1 MKISKTIGKAASALT
16 VIVILVLFIGLVLS
30 SNARSNFFALGQS
43 LMNAGPIG
51 IVALFF
57 ILWNLRGAPS
67 ILLKLFKAKG
77 FNSRFWN
84 DL

>member
-1 MKISKTIGKAASALT
+1 MKIWKTIGKAASALT
-16 VIVILVLFIGLVLS
+16 AIVILVTFIGLVLS

-51 IVALFF
+51 IVVLL
-57 ILWNLRGAPS
+57 ILLWYFKGVPS
-67 ILLKLFKAKG
+67 ILLKLLKAKG
-77 FNSRFWN
+77 FNSKFWN

>member
-1 MKISKTIGKAASALT
+1 
-16 VIVILVLFIGLVLS
+16 
-30 SNARSNFFALGQS
+30 
-43 LMNAGPIG
+43 MNAGPIG
-51 IVALFF
+51 IVVLFF

>member
-1 MKISKTIGKAASALT
+1 MKIWKTIGKAASALT
-16 VIVILVLFIGLVLS
+16 AIVILVLFIGLVLS

-51 IVALFF
+51 IVVLL
-57 ILWNLRGAPS
+57 ILLWNFKGAPS

-77 FNSRFWN
+77 FNSKFWN

>member
-1 MKISKTIGKAASALT
+1 MKIWKTIGKAASALT
-16 VIVILVLFIGLVLS
+16 AIVILVTFIGLVLS

-51 IVALFF
+51 IVVLL
-57 ILWNLRGAPS
+57 ILLWYLKGVPS

>member
-1 MKISKTIGKAASALT
+1 MKIWKTIGKAASVLT
-16 VIVILVLFIGLVLS
+16 AIVILVIFIGLVLS

-51 IVALFF
+51 IVVLL
-57 ILWNLRGAPS
+57 ILLWYLKGVPS

-77 FNSRFWN
+77 FNSKFWN

>member
-1 MKISKTIGKAASALT
+1 MKIWKTIGKAASALT
-16 VIVILVLFIGLVLS
+16 AIVILVTFIGLVLS

-51 IVALFF
+51 IVVLL
-57 ILWNLRGAPS
+57 ILLWYSKGVPS

-77 FNSRFWN
+77 FNSKFWN